1 VGMNVCRVESAN
13 APRRYSGH
21 ARKNEENMKDRCLRC
36 CEPKDEGLQ
45 KRTALRGLR
54 PKGARLTRWRVRNT
68 RASGWQKVKE
78 GGKEGGEEASTE
90 EVHVKGPTSKYRSS
104 IQLNAPQLH
113 GARPATK

>member
-1 VGMNVCRVESAN
+1 MLEVLRTKAQD
-13 APRRYSGH
+13 
-21 ARKNEENMKDRCLRC
+21 EE
-36 CEPKDEGLQ
+36 LQ

-54 PKGARLTRWRVRNT
+54 SEGARLTRWRVRNT

-78 GGKEGGEEASTE
+78 GSKEGSE